1 MDVIFYLLMS
11 CGQISLVSTYVD
23 RLFIYVVRTNDLSVS
38 CGEIIYLCHVVMW
51 RNYLSVS
58 CGINYMS
65 CIIFCWTSSHFIN
78 YCRCLVMILVTRMRN
93 F

>member
-38 CGEIIYLCHVVMW
+38 CGEITYLCHVALIYVMY
-51 RNYLSVS
+51 NFLLDILSF
-58 CGINYMS
+58 Y
-65 CIIFCWTSSHFIN
+65 
-78 YCRCLVMILVTRMRN
+78 
-93 F
+93 